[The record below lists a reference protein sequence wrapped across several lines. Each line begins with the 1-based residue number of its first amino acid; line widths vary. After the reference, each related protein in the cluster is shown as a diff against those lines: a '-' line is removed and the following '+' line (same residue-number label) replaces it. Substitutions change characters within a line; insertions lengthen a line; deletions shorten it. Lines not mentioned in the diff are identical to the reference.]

1 MINELLKL
9 VLFFFVKIVPK
20 NKKILVFGDRAG
32 LRFADNSR
40 HLFLYINKYHKEFKP
55 IWITKNREIY
65 SNLKKQNFK
74 VFYSNSLRG
83 IYYALIANWHLFNFV
98 ENDINK
104 NITTYSNCILLWH
117 GVLPKKVNKIEHKIN
132 YINNFIFKK
141 IKKFFLY
148 PNKELAQNLLNRFP
162 KYKYELIIS
171 NLPRNIIL
179 ENEDDFYHTQNE
191 LSLIQRINKS
201 KKKIYGYFPTWRQD
215 GLEIFRD
222 VKDLSQLDKL
232 NLILEK
238 NNALILLKKH
248 MNSEKK
254 DGDRRYNPIIEN
266 LMQKLK
272 SLNNFIFVDY
282 EADLN
287 SILFKCDY
295 LITDYSGVVFDYLFL
310 KRPIIFYVPDY
321 VSFRKENGFELNIIE
336 KKIGSIAFNLHELIN
351 LINRNETIENSEMIK
366 NKNNLLNEIFN
377 PNNNGIQNILNI
389 LNEKYEKKN

>member
-9 VLFFFVKIVPK
+9 VLFFFIKIIPK

-40 HLFLYINKYHKEFKP
+40 HLFLYINKYHKEFEP
-55 IWITKNREIY
+55 IWITKSEQVYSYLRE
-65 SNLKKQNFK
+65 KKFK

-83 IYYALIANWHLFNFV
+83 IFYALIANWHIFNFV

-104 NITTYSNCILLWH
+104 SITTYSKCILLWH
-117 GVLPKKVNKIEHKIN
+117 GVLPKKVNKIDHKIN

-148 PNKELAQNLLNRFP
+148 PNRELAQNLLNRFP

-179 ENEDDFYHTQNE
+179 ENEDDLHHTQNE
-191 LSLIQRINKS
+191 LDLIQKINKS

-222 VKDLSQLDKL
+222 VKDLSLFDKL
-232 NLILEK
+232 NSTLEK

-254 DGDRRYNPIIEN
+254 DGDRRYNPDIEN
-266 LMQKLK
+266 LMRKLK
-272 SLNNFIFVDY
+272 SLDNFVFVDY
-282 EADLN
+282 ETDLN

-295 LITDYSGVVFDYLFL
+295 LITDYSGVVFDYLL
-310 KRPIIFYVPDY
+310 LNKPIIFYIPDY
-321 VSFRKENGFELNIIE
+321 ESFRRDNGFELNIIE
-336 KKIGSIAFNLHELIN
+336 KNIGSTAFNLHELIN
-351 LINRNETIENSEMIK
+351 LIDRKETIENPVMIK

-377 PNNNGIQNILNI
+377 PSNNGIQNVLNI
-389 LNEKYEKKN
+389 LSE